1 MPATPSS
8 SQGGNELE
16 DLLLEELLESP
27 GGAKAGTEP
36 LEDAAPRSGGRSQ
49 TEQPA
54 AAKKARLEQYCPPHP
69 GYMGGICIRCGM
81 IKEQEREKDGNL
93 PIGSHQSIQQGM
105 DRGHGR
111 YGSNGAGD
119 DEHLTLD
126 YIHHGLEVS
135 KEEAERLRGETKRKA
150 IRAKKLLLVLDLD
163 HTLLHSTRMTDVSE
177 QDAQVLHGMLEKQ
190 SADAPM
196 LFHLGHM
203 NMWTKFRPGIREF
216 LEKAKALFD
225 LHVFTMGDKMYA
237 KEMEKILDP
246 SGSLFRGRVAS
257 SSDANSDM
265 MKDLDVLLGSDD
277 MMVILDDTLGVWP
290 KHKANVIQ
298 MKRYLFFPAC
308 AVKFG
313 ASGSSYMEVGGDED
327 AKTGA
332 LACAFQVLK
341 RSHAMF
347 FKEGSHNDIRE
358 CLATLRSRILQGCC
372 ILFSRV
378 IPKDVNHEMHP
389 AWVLAK
395 QMGAVCVNDICDE
408 VTHIVAGGSTSKT
421 DWGKQKGKFIV
432 STEWLHACGMC
443 INTCIL
449 PMYTIVAQVLLL
461 YIQIAGFSWTKCDE
475 RKFRYSTSTGKTAPL
490 FENEAKA
497 VEAAKA
503 AAGRSA

>member
-27 GGAKAGTEP
+27 GDAKASTEP
-36 LEDAAPRSGGRSQ
+36 LEDAGLCCGGEGQ
-49 TEQPA
+49 PEQPA
-54 AAKKARLEQYCPPHP
+54 AAKRARLEQYCPPHP

-81 IKEQEREKDGNL
+81 IKEQEGEQGGNF
-93 PIGSHQSIQQGM
+93 PNGPNQQIHSGV
-105 DRGHGR
+105 DRGQRRH
-111 YGSNGAGD
+111 GSNGAGTD
-119 DEHLTLD
+119 GHLTLD

-135 KEEAERLRGETKRKA
+135 KEEAERLREETKRKA
-150 IRAKKLLLVLDLD
+150 LRAKRLMLVLDLD

-177 QDAQVLHGMLEKQ
+177 HDAKVLHGMLEKQ
-190 SADAPM
+190 STDAPM

-225 LHVFTMGDKMYA
+225 LHVFTMGDKLYA
-237 KEMEKILDP
+237 KEMAKILDP

-277 MMVILDDTLGVWP
+277 MMVILDDTIGVWP

-313 ASGSSYMEVGGDED
+313 ASGSSYLEVGGDED

-332 LACAFQVLK
+332 LACALHVLE

-347 FKEGSHNDIRE
+347 FEGGSHQDIRE
-358 CLATLRSRILQGCC
+358 CMATLRSRILQGCC

-378 IPKDVNHEMHP
+378 IPKDVEQEMHP
-389 AWVLAK
+389 AWILAK
-395 QMGAVCVNDICDE
+395 QMGAVCVNDVCDE

-421 DWGKQKGKFIV
+421 DWGKQKGKYIV
-432 STEWLHACGMC
+432 STEWLHACGMLADMYSEC
-443 INTCIL
+443 IR
-449 PMYTIVAQVLLL
+449 VLLTWL
-461 YIQIAGFSWTKCDE
+461 Y
-475 RKFRYSTSTGKTAPL
+475 L
-490 FENEAKA
+490 FDCT
-497 VEAAKA
+497 
-503 AAGRSA
+503 